1 MKNRL
6 LDQVPELTRVSSKGQ
21 LVIPK
26 NIRKNLKIK
35 EGDVFATTSADHDL
49 IVLKKIKNPI
59 MKEDLI
65 LLKDIEEAWKEIEQ
79 GRYKTMEKE
88 DFLKE
93 LKKW

>member
-6 LDQVPELTRVSSKGQ
+6 LEHVPELTKVSSKGQ

-26 NIRKNLKIK
+26 GVREDLHIK
-35 EGDVFATTSADHDL
+35 EGDVFATTSSHKDM
-49 IVLKKIKNPI
+49 IILKKVKNPI

-65 LLKDIEEAWKEIEQ
+65 ILKEVEEAWKEIER
-79 GRYKTMEKE
+79 GECKTMSKE

-93 LKKW
+93 IKKW